1 MAADIGNFPDESRQA
16 GGGAA
21 TCYQG
26 AGPRC
31 GGRRERFGRPP
42 PPFFSN
48 GINRRIQ
55 EMTLAPGPAS
65 CYFPPRNPGNGGR
78 IEMTPAERR
87 KSDVKFVAALK
98 RELNSDQRMAL
109 VELEKFGWE
118 LKFIR
123 RPMFQQPVPVV
134 FDSDRKNYAVLNTDG
149 TLDEKPGFDIRK

>member
-1 MAADIGNFPDESRQA
+1 
-16 GGGAA
+16 
-21 TCYQG
+21 
-26 AGPRC
+26 
-31 GGRRERFGRPP
+31 
-42 PPFFSN
+42 
-48 GINRRIQ
+48 
-55 EMTLAPGPAS
+55 
-65 CYFPPRNPGNGGR
+65 
-78 IEMTPAERR
+78 MTPAERR